1 MTLKMFWLTA
11 VAVSVLPA
19 GEIVSIEVDAGRIQA
34 SDLAAVLPEW
44 HSVDPSLTLAPA
56 PAPGARRRVPRVE
69 LERWARSVDLDWDS
83 ALLPESLLVT
93 RRMRR
98 LGVDEAARA
107 LANRAVSD
115 MGVEIENVQVALPG
129 FMSPMVPAGR
139 LDFLVTTPLRQL
151 NRPFRVHLRW
161 NDREGRS
168 GIVVM
173 PAELRVRGFYAVA
186 LRDLS
191 PGEELF
197 PADIELREGD
207 LPDTGLLST
216 NHWDGRRIVRQNLK
230 RNQPVKLSA
239 LSERPL
245 VNRGDLLEL
254 HVARG
259 AVRLRAPARAEG
271 AGSVGDLIAFRNLST
286 SQRVLARVIDSRT
299 AEVTSLR

>member
-1 MTLKMFWLTA
+1 MTLRTL
-11 VAVSVLPA
+11 VLLVLAA
-19 GEIVSIEVDAGRIQA
+19 GAIRAGDVVSIEVDAGRIQA

-98 LGVDEAARA
+98 LGVDEVARA

-115 MGVEIENVQVALPG
+115 LGVEVEDVQVALPG
-129 FMSPMVPAGR
+129 FMSPMVPAGP
-139 LDFLVTTPLRQL
+139 LHFLVTTPLRHL
-151 NRPFRVHLRW
+151 NRPVRVHLRW
-161 NDREGRS
+161 NDDEGRS

-173 PAELRVRGFYAVA
+173 PAELRVRGLYAVA

-191 PGEELF
+191 PGEELS
-197 PADIELREGD
+197 PTDIELLDGD
-207 LPDTGLLST
+207 LPGAGLLST
-216 NHWDGRRIVRQNLK
+216 NHWDGRRIVRQRLA
-230 RNQPVKLSA
+230 RNEPIKLSA

-254 HVARG
+254 HAAKG

-299 AEVTSLR
+299 AEVANVR